1 MYLCATIYKHDELF
15 TIFSGMKK
23 GVIFVVMMSVIAMF
37 FGTGCTDKKEAKTD
51 SVVVVTDTIDTTAV
65 DSIEEI
71 IAETPMPKAA
81 DELFDD
87 FFFNFASN
95 KQLQR
100 NRIVFPLTVK
110 TGEESHQVQRQEWKM
125 EKFFRSQ
132 GYFTLIFDNTKQMK
146 LVKDTSIN
154 KVTVEKIRLGN
165 GTVEQFQFER
175 KNGQWVLSEIDNI
188 SYAKTGNASFLTF
201 LDKFLSDESSQQQNI
216 DNPLSYYG
224 PDPEGEENKCVNAEI
239 AASEWR
245 DFLPELPTDVL
256 YNIDY
261 GQTNASSNQ
270 KILMFKGIAN
280 GLETQLVF
288 KKNGNDWRLVKLN
301 AQ

>member
-1 MYLCATIYKHDELF
+1 MR
-15 TIFSGMKK
+15 K
-23 GVIFVVMMSVIAMF
+23 GVVFVVALAVMTMLI
-37 FGTGCTDKKEAKTD
+37 GTGCTDKKEAKSDTLA
-51 SVVVVTDTIDTTAV
+51 VITDTIDTTSV
-65 DSIEEI
+65 DSLEEI

-125 EKFFRSQ
+125 EKFFRTQ

-175 KNGQWVLSEIDNI
+175 KNGQWVLAEIDNI
-188 SYAKTGNASFLTF
+188 SYANTGNASFLTF
-201 LDKFLSDESSQQQNI
+201 LDKFLSDESCQQQSI
-216 DNPLSYYG
+216 ENPLPYYG
-224 PDPEGEENKCVNAEI
+224 PDPQGEEENKCVNTEI

-245 DFLPELPTDVL
+245 DFLPELPTEVL

-288 KKNGNDWRLVKLN
+288 KKNGKDWRLVKLN

>member
-1 MYLCATIYKHDELF
+1 MR
-15 TIFSGMKK
+15 K
-23 GVIFVVMMSVIAMF
+23 GVVFVVALAVMTMLI
-37 FGTGCTDKKEAKTD
+37 GTGCTDKKEAKSDTLA
-51 SVVVVTDTIDTTAV
+51 VITDTIDTTSV
-65 DSIEEI
+65 DSLEEI

-110 TGEESHQVQRQEWKM
+110 TGEESRQVQRQEWKM
-125 EKFFRSQ
+125 EKFFRTQ

-175 KNGQWVLSEIDNI
+175 KNGQWVLAEIDNI
-188 SYAKTGNASFLTF
+188 SYANTGNASFLTF
-201 LDKFLSDESSQQQNI
+201 LDKFLSDESSQQQSI
-216 DNPLSYYG
+216 ENPLPYYG
-224 PDPEGEENKCVNAEI
+224 PDPQGEEENKCVNTEI

-245 DFLPELPTDVL
+245 DFLPELPTEVL

-288 KKNGNDWRLVKLN
+288 KKNGKDWRLVKLN

>member
-1 MYLCATIYKHDELF
+1 MR
-15 TIFSGMKK
+15 K
-23 GVIFVVMMSVIAMF
+23 GVVFVVALAVMTMLI
-37 FGTGCTDKKEAKTD
+37 GTGCTDKKEAKSDTLA
-51 SVVVVTDTIDTTAV
+51 VITDTIDTTSV
-65 DSIEEI
+65 DSLEEI

-125 EKFFRSQ
+125 EKFFRTQ

-175 KNGQWVLSEIDNI
+175 KNGQWVLAEIDNI
-188 SYAKTGNASFLTF
+188 SYANTGNASFLTF
-201 LDKFLSDESSQQQNI
+201 LDKFLSDESSQQQSI
-216 DNPLSYYG
+216 ENPLPYYG
-224 PDPEGEENKCVNAEI
+224 PDPQGEEENKCVNTEI
-239 AASEWR
+239 AANEWR
-245 DFLPELPTDVL
+245 DFLPELPTEVL

-288 KKNGNDWRLVKLN
+288 KKNGKDWRLVKLN

>member
-1 MYLCATIYKHDELF
+1 MRR
-15 TIFSGMKK
+15 
-23 GVIFVVMMSVIAMF
+23 GVFVVVILSVIAMF

-51 SVVVVTDTIDTTAV
+51 SVAVVTDTIDTTAV

-110 TGEESHQVQRQEWKM
+110 NGEESHQVQRQEWKM
-125 EKFFRSQ
+125 EKFFRTQ

-201 LDKFLSDESSQQQNI
+201 LDKFLSDEGSQQHSI
-216 DNPLSYYG
+216 DNPLPYYG
-224 PDPEGEENKCVNAEI
+224 PDPEGEENKCVNSEI

-245 DFLPELPTDVL
+245 EYLPELPNEVL

>member
-1 MYLCATIYKHDELF
+1 MR
-15 TIFSGMKK
+15 K
-23 GVIFVVMMSVIAMF
+23 GVVFVVALAVMTMLI
-37 FGTGCTDKKEAKTD
+37 GTGCTDKKEAKSDTLA
-51 SVVVVTDTIDTTAV
+51 VITDTIDTTSV
-65 DSIEEI
+65 DSLEEI

-125 EKFFRSQ
+125 EKFFRTQ

-175 KNGQWVLSEIDNI
+175 KNGQWVLAEIDNI
-188 SYAKTGNASFLTF
+188 SYANTGNASFLTF
-201 LDKFLSDESSQQQNI
+201 LDKFLSDESSQQQSI
-216 DNPLSYYG
+216 ENPLPYYG
-224 PDPEGEENKCVNAEI
+224 PDPQGEEENKCVNTEI
-239 AASEWR
+239 SASEWR
-245 DFLPELPTDVL
+245 DFLPELPTEVL

-288 KKNGNDWRLVKLN
+288 KKNGKDWRLVKLN

>member
-1 MYLCATIYKHDELF
+1 MR
-15 TIFSGMKK
+15 K
-23 GVIFVVMMSVIAMF
+23 GVVFVVALAVMTMLI
-37 FGTGCTDKKEAKTD
+37 GTGCTDKKEAKSDTLA
-51 SVVVVTDTIDTTAV
+51 VITDTIDTTSV
-65 DSIEEI
+65 DSLEEI

-110 TGEESHQVQRQEWKM
+110 TGEESHQVQRREWKM
-125 EKFFRSQ
+125 EKFFRTQ

-175 KNGQWVLSEIDNI
+175 KNGQWVLAEIDNI
-188 SYAKTGNASFLTF
+188 SYANTGNASFLTF
-201 LDKFLSDESSQQQNI
+201 LDKFLSDESSQQQSI
-216 DNPLSYYG
+216 ENPLPYYG
-224 PDPEGEENKCVNAEI
+224 PDPQGEEENKCVNTEI

-245 DFLPELPTDVL
+245 DFLPELPTEVL

-288 KKNGNDWRLVKLN
+288 KKNGKDWRLVKLN

>member
-1 MYLCATIYKHDELF
+1 MR
-15 TIFSGMKK
+15 K
-23 GVIFVVMMSVIAMF
+23 GVVFVVALAVMTMLI
-37 FGTGCTDKKEAKTD
+37 GTGCTDKKEAKSDTLA
-51 SVVVVTDTIDTTAV
+51 VITDTIDTTSV
-65 DSIEEI
+65 DSLEEI

-125 EKFFRSQ
+125 EKFFRTQ

-188 SYAKTGNASFLTF
+188 SYSKTGNASFLTF
-201 LDKFLSDESSQQQNI
+201 LDKFLSDESSQQHSI
-216 DNPLSYYG
+216 ENPLPYYG
-224 PDPEGEENKCVNAEI
+224 PDPEGEEENKCVNAEI

-245 DFLPELPTDVL
+245 DYLPELPTDVL

-288 KKNGNDWRLVKLN
+288 KKNGKDWRLVKLN

>member
-1 MYLCATIYKHDELF
+1 MR
-15 TIFSGMKK
+15 K
-23 GVIFVVMMSVIAMF
+23 GVVFVVALAVMTMLI
-37 FGTGCTDKKEAKTD
+37 GTGCTDKKEAKSDTLA
-51 SVVVVTDTIDTTAV
+51 VITDTIDTTSV
-65 DSIEEI
+65 DSLEEI

-100 NRIVFPLTVK
+100 NRIAFPLTVK

-125 EKFFRSQ
+125 EKFFRTQ

-175 KNGQWVLSEIDNI
+175 KNGQWVLAEIDNI
-188 SYAKTGNASFLTF
+188 SYANTGNASFLTF
-201 LDKFLSDESSQQQNI
+201 LDKFLSDESSQQQSI
-216 DNPLSYYG
+216 ENPLPYYG
-224 PDPEGEENKCVNAEI
+224 PDPQGEEENKCVNTEI

-245 DFLPELPTDVL
+245 DFLPELPTEVL

-288 KKNGNDWRLVKLN
+288 KKNGKDWRLVKLN

>member
-1 MYLCATIYKHDELF
+1 MR
-15 TIFSGMKK
+15 K
-23 GVIFVVMMSVIAMF
+23 GVVFVVALAVMTMLI
-37 FGTGCTDKKEAKTD
+37 GTGCTDKKEAKSDTLA
-51 SVVVVTDTIDTTAV
+51 VITDTIDTTSV
-65 DSIEEI
+65 DSLEEI

-125 EKFFRSQ
+125 EKFFRTQ

-175 KNGQWVLSEIDNI
+175 KNGQWVLAEIDNI
-188 SYAKTGNASFLTF
+188 SYADTCITSFLTF
-201 LDKFLSDESSQQQNI
+201 LDKFLSDESSQQQSI
-216 DNPLSYYG
+216 ENPLPYYG
-224 PDPEGEENKCVNAEI
+224 PDPQGEEENKCVNTEI

-245 DFLPELPTDVL
+245 DFLPELPTEVL

-288 KKNGNDWRLVKLN
+288 KKNGKDWRLVKLN

>member
-1 MYLCATIYKHDELF
+1 MRR
-15 TIFSGMKK
+15 
-23 GVIFVVMMSVIAMF
+23 GVFVVVILSVIAMF

-51 SVVVVTDTIDTTAV
+51 SVAVVTDTIDTTAV

-125 EKFFRSQ
+125 EKFFRTQ

-175 KNGQWVLSEIDNI
+175 KNGQWVLAEIDNI
-188 SYAKTGNASFLTF
+188 SYANTGNASFLTF
-201 LDKFLSDESSQQQNI
+201 LDKFLSDESSQQQSI
-216 DNPLSYYG
+216 ENPLPYYG
-224 PDPEGEENKCVNAEI
+224 PDPQGEEENKCVNTEI

-245 DFLPELPTDVL
+245 DFLPELPTEVL

-288 KKNGNDWRLVKLN
+288 KKNGKDWRLVKLN

>member
-1 MYLCATIYKHDELF
+1 MR
-15 TIFSGMKK
+15 K
-23 GVIFVVMMSVIAMF
+23 GVVFVVALAVMTMLI
-37 FGTGCTDKKEAKTD
+37 GTGCTDKKEAKSDTLA
-51 SVVVVTDTIDTTAV
+51 VITDTIDTTSV
-65 DSIEEI
+65 DSLEEI

-125 EKFFRSQ
+125 EKFFRTQ

-175 KNGQWVLSEIDNI
+175 KNGQWVLAEIDNI
-188 SYAKTGNASFLTF
+188 SYANTGNASFLTF
-201 LDKFLSDESSQQQNI
+201 LDKFLSDEGSQQHSI
-216 DNPLSYYG
+216 DNPLPYYG
-224 PDPEGEENKCVNAEI
+224 PDPEGEEENKCVNTEI

-245 DFLPELPTDVL
+245 DFLPELPTEVL

-288 KKNGNDWRLVKLN
+288 KKNGKDWRLVKLN

>member
-1 MYLCATIYKHDELF
+1 MR
-15 TIFSGMKK
+15 K
-23 GVIFVVMMSVIAMF
+23 GVVFVVALAVMTMLI
-37 FGTGCTDKKEAKTD
+37 GTGCTDKKEAKSDTLA
-51 SVVVVTDTIDTTAV
+51 VITDTIDTTSV
-65 DSIEEI
+65 DSLEEI

-125 EKFFRSQ
+125 EKFFRTQ

-175 KNGQWVLSEIDNI
+175 KNGQWVLAEIDNI
-188 SYAKTGNASFLTF
+188 SYANTGNASFLTF
-201 LDKFLSDESSQQQNI
+201 LDKFLSDESSQQQSI
-216 DNPLSYYG
+216 ESPLPYYG
-224 PDPEGEENKCVNAEI
+224 PDPQGEEENKCVNTEI

-245 DFLPELPTDVL
+245 DFLPELPTEVL

-288 KKNGNDWRLVKLN
+288 KKNGKDWRLVKLN

>member
-1 MYLCATIYKHDELF
+1 MRR
-15 TIFSGMKK
+15 S
-23 GVIFVVMMSVIAMF
+23 VIFVVILSVIAMF
-37 FGTGCTDKKEAKTD
+37 FGTGCTDKKEAKSD
-51 SVVVVTDTIDTTAV
+51 STAVVTDTIDTTAV

-110 TGEESHQVQRQEWKM
+110 NGEESHQVQRQEWKM

-188 SYAKTGNASFLTF
+188 SYAKTGNASFLSF
-201 LDKFLSDESSQQQNI
+201 LDKFLSDEGSQLHSI
-216 DNPLSYYG
+216 ENPLPYFG
-224 PDPEGEENKCVNAEI
+224 PDPEGEENKCVNSEI

-245 DFLPELPTDVL
+245 EFLPELPSDVL

>member
-1 MYLCATIYKHDELF
+1 MR
-15 TIFSGMKK
+15 K
-23 GVIFVVMMSVIAMF
+23 GVVFVVALAVMTMLI
-37 FGTGCTDKKEAKTD
+37 GTGCTDKKEAKSDTLA
-51 SVVVVTDTIDTTAV
+51 VITDTIDTTSV
-65 DSIEEI
+65 DSLEEI

-125 EKFFRSQ
+125 EKFFRTQ

-175 KNGQWVLSEIDNI
+175 KNGQWVLAEIDNI
-188 SYAKTGNASFLTF
+188 SYANTGNASFLTF
-201 LDKFLSDESSQQQNI
+201 LDKFLSDESSQQQSIENQL
-216 DNPLSYYG
+216 PYYG
-224 PDPEGEENKCVNAEI
+224 PDPQGEEENKCVNTEI

-245 DFLPELPTDVL
+245 DFLPELPTEVL

-288 KKNGNDWRLVKLN
+288 KKNGKDWRLVKLN

>member
-1 MYLCATIYKHDELF
+1 MR
-15 TIFSGMKK
+15 K
-23 GVIFVVMMSVIAMF
+23 GVVFVVALAVMTMLI
-37 FGTGCTDKKEAKTD
+37 GTGCTDKKEAKSDTLA
-51 SVVVVTDTIDTTAV
+51 VITDTIDTTSV

-125 EKFFRSQ
+125 EKFFRTQ

-175 KNGQWVLSEIDNI
+175 KNGQWVLAEIDNI
-188 SYAKTGNASFLTF
+188 SYANTGNASFLTF
-201 LDKFLSDESSQQQNI
+201 LDKFLSDESSQQQSI
-216 DNPLSYYG
+216 ENPLPYYG
-224 PDPEGEENKCVNAEI
+224 PDPQGEEENKCVNTEI
-239 AASEWR
+239 SASEWR
-245 DFLPELPTDVL
+245 DFLPELPTEVL

-288 KKNGNDWRLVKLN
+288 KKNGKDWRLVKLN

>member
-1 MYLCATIYKHDELF
+1 MR
-15 TIFSGMKK
+15 K
-23 GVIFVVMMSVIAMF
+23 GVVFVVALAVMTMLI
-37 FGTGCTDKKEAKTD
+37 GTGCTDKKEAKSDTLA
-51 SVVVVTDTIDTTAV
+51 VNTDTIDTTSV
-65 DSIEEI
+65 DSLEEI

-125 EKFFRSQ
+125 EKFFRTQ

-175 KNGQWVLSEIDNI
+175 KNGQWVLAEIDNI
-188 SYAKTGNASFLTF
+188 SYANTGNASFLTF
-201 LDKFLSDESSQQQNI
+201 LDKFLSDESSQQQSI
-216 DNPLSYYG
+216 ENPLPYYG
-224 PDPEGEENKCVNAEI
+224 PDPQGEEENKCVNTEI

-245 DFLPELPTDVL
+245 DFLPELPTEVL

>member
-1 MYLCATIYKHDELF
+1 MR
-15 TIFSGMKK
+15 K
-23 GVIFVVMMSVIAMF
+23 GVVFVVALAVMTMLI
-37 FGTGCTDKKEAKTD
+37 GTGCTDKKEAKSDTLA
-51 SVVVVTDTIDTTAV
+51 VITDTIDTTSV

-125 EKFFRSQ
+125 EKFFRTQ

-175 KNGQWVLSEIDNI
+175 KNGQWVLAEIDNI
-188 SYAKTGNASFLTF
+188 SYANTGNASFLTF
-201 LDKFLSDESSQQQNI
+201 LDKFLSDESSQQQSI
-216 DNPLSYYG
+216 ENPLPYYG
-224 PDPEGEENKCVNAEI
+224 PDPQGEEENKCVNTEI

-245 DFLPELPTDVL
+245 DFLPELPTEVL

-288 KKNGNDWRLVKLN
+288 KKNGKDWRLVKLN

>member
-1 MYLCATIYKHDELF
+1 MRR
-15 TIFSGMKK
+15 
-23 GVIFVVMMSVIAMF
+23 GVFVVVILSVIAMF

-51 SVVVVTDTIDTTAV
+51 SVAVVTDTIDTTAV

-110 TGEESHQVQRQEWKM
+110 NGEESHQVQRQEWKM

-175 KNGQWVLSEIDNI
+175 KNGQWVLAEIDNI
-188 SYAKTGNASFLTF
+188 SYANTGNASFLTF
-201 LDKFLSDESSQQQNI
+201 LDKFLSDESSQQQSI
-216 DNPLSYYG
+216 ENPLPYYG
-224 PDPEGEENKCVNAEI
+224 PDPQGEEENKCVNTEI

-245 DFLPELPTDVL
+245 DFLPELPTEVL

-288 KKNGNDWRLVKLN
+288 KKNGKDWRLVKLN

>member
-1 MYLCATIYKHDELF
+1 
-15 TIFSGMKK
+15 MKR
-23 GVIFVVMMSVIAMF
+23 GVFVVVILSVIAMF
-37 FGTGCTDKKEAKTD
+37 FGTGCTDKKEAKSD
-51 SVVVVTDTIDTTAV
+51 STAVVTDTIDTTAI

-100 NRIVFPLTVK
+100 NRIIFPLTVK
-110 TGEESHQVQRQEWKM
+110 NGEESHKVQRQEWKM

-132 GYFTLIFDNTKQMK
+132 GYFTLIFDNSKQMK

-154 KVTVEKIRLGN
+154 KVTVEKIRLGQ
-165 GTVEQFQFER
+165 GTVEQFQFVR
-175 KNGQWVLSEIDNI
+175 KDGQWVLSEIDNI

-201 LDKFLSDESSQQQNI
+201 LDKFLSDEGSQQHSI
-216 DNPLSYYG
+216 ENPLPYYG
-224 PDPEGEENKCVNAEI
+224 PDPEGGEENKCVNAEI

-245 DFLPELPTDVL
+245 DFLPELPSDVL

-288 KKNGNDWRLVKLN
+288 KKNGHDWRLVKLN

>member
-1 MYLCATIYKHDELF
+1 MR
-15 TIFSGMKK
+15 K
-23 GVIFVVMMSVIAMF
+23 GVVFVVALAVMTMLI
-37 FGTGCTDKKEAKTD
+37 GTGCTDKKEAKSDTLA
-51 SVVVVTDTIDTTAV
+51 VITDTIDTTSV
-65 DSIEEI
+65 DSLEEI

-110 TGEESHQVQRQEWKM
+110 TGDESHQVQRQEWKM
-125 EKFFRSQ
+125 EKFFRTQ

-175 KNGQWVLSEIDNI
+175 KNGQWVLAEIDNI
-188 SYAKTGNASFLTF
+188 SYANTGNASFLTF
-201 LDKFLSDESSQQQNI
+201 LDKFLSDESSQQQSI
-216 DNPLSYYG
+216 ENPLPYYG
-224 PDPEGEENKCVNAEI
+224 PDPQGEEENKCVNTEI

-245 DFLPELPTDVL
+245 DFLPELPTEVL

>member
-1 MYLCATIYKHDELF
+1 MR
-15 TIFSGMKK
+15 K
-23 GVIFVVMMSVIAMF
+23 GVVFVVALAVMTMLI
-37 FGTGCTDKKEAKTD
+37 GTGCTDKKEAKSDTLA
-51 SVVVVTDTIDTTAV
+51 VNTDTIDTTSV
-65 DSIEEI
+65 DSLEEI

-175 KNGQWVLSEIDNI
+175 KNGQWVLAEIDNI
-188 SYAKTGNASFLTF
+188 SYANTGNASFLTF
-201 LDKFLSDESSQQQNI
+201 LDKFLSDESSQQQSI
-216 DNPLSYYG
+216 ENPLPYYG
-224 PDPEGEENKCVNAEI
+224 PDPQGEEENKCVNTEI

-245 DFLPELPTDVL
+245 DFLPELPTEVL

>member
-1 MYLCATIYKHDELF
+1 MR
-15 TIFSGMKK
+15 K
-23 GVIFVVMMSVIAMF
+23 GVVFVVALAVMTMLI
-37 FGTGCTDKKEAKTD
+37 GTGCTDKKEAKSDTLA
-51 SVVVVTDTIDTTAV
+51 VITDTIDTTSV
-65 DSIEEI
+65 DSLEEI

-125 EKFFRSQ
+125 EKFFRTQ

-175 KNGQWVLSEIDNI
+175 KNGQWVLAEIDNI
-188 SYAKTGNASFLTF
+188 SYANTGNASFLTF
-201 LDKFLSDESSQQQNI
+201 LDKFLSDESSQQQSI
-216 DNPLSYYG
+216 ENPLPYYG
-224 PDPEGEENKCVNAEI
+224 PDPQGEEENKCVNTEI

-245 DFLPELPTDVL
+245 DFLPELPTEVL

-288 KKNGNDWRLVKLN
+288 KKNGKDWRLVKLN

>member
-1 MYLCATIYKHDELF
+1 MR
-15 TIFSGMKK
+15 K
-23 GVIFVVMMSVIAMF
+23 GVVFVVALAVMTMLI
-37 FGTGCTDKKEAKTD
+37 GTGCTDKKEAKSDTLA
-51 SVVVVTDTIDTTAV
+51 VITDTIDTTSV
-65 DSIEEI
+65 DSLEEI

-110 TGEESHQVQRQEWKM
+110 TGEESHQVQRHEWKM
-125 EKFFRSQ
+125 EKFFRTQ

-175 KNGQWVLSEIDNI
+175 KNGQWVLAEIDNI
-188 SYAKTGNASFLTF
+188 SYANTGNASFLTF
-201 LDKFLSDESSQQQNI
+201 LDKFLSDESSQQQSI
-216 DNPLSYYG
+216 ENPLPYYG
-224 PDPEGEENKCVNAEI
+224 PDPQGEEENKCVNTEI

-245 DFLPELPTDVL
+245 DFLPELPTEVL

-288 KKNGNDWRLVKLN
+288 KKNGKDWRLVKLN

>member
-1 MYLCATIYKHDELF
+1 MR
-15 TIFSGMKK
+15 K
-23 GVIFVVMMSVIAMF
+23 GVVFVVALAVMTMLI
-37 FGTGCTDKKEAKTD
+37 GTGCTDKKEAKGDTLA
-51 SVVVVTDTIDTTAV
+51 VITDTIDTTSV
-65 DSIEEI
+65 DSLEEI

-125 EKFFRSQ
+125 EKFFRTQ

-175 KNGQWVLSEIDNI
+175 KNGQWVLAEIDNI
-188 SYAKTGNASFLTF
+188 SYANTGNASFLTF
-201 LDKFLSDESSQQQNI
+201 LDKFLSDESSQQQSI
-216 DNPLSYYG
+216 ENPLPYYG
-224 PDPEGEENKCVNAEI
+224 PDPQGEEENKCVNTEI

-245 DFLPELPTDVL
+245 DFLPELPTEVL

-288 KKNGNDWRLVKLN
+288 KKNGKDWRLVKLN

>member
-1 MYLCATIYKHDELF
+1 MR
-15 TIFSGMKK
+15 K
-23 GVIFVVMMSVIAMF
+23 GVVFVVALAVMTMLI
-37 FGTGCTDKKEAKTD
+37 GTGCTDKKEAKSDTLA
-51 SVVVVTDTIDTTAV
+51 VITDTIDTTSV
-65 DSIEEI
+65 DSLEEI

-125 EKFFRSQ
+125 EKFFRTK

-175 KNGQWVLSEIDNI
+175 KNGQWVLAEIDNI
-188 SYAKTGNASFLTF
+188 SYANTGNASFLTF
-201 LDKFLSDESSQQQNI
+201 LDKFLSDESSQQQSI
-216 DNPLSYYG
+216 ENPLPYYG
-224 PDPEGEENKCVNAEI
+224 PDPQGEEENKCVNTEI

-245 DFLPELPTDVL
+245 DFLPELPTEVL

-288 KKNGNDWRLVKLN
+288 KKNGKDWRLVKLN

>member
-1 MYLCATIYKHDELF
+1 MR
-15 TIFSGMKK
+15 K
-23 GVIFVVMMSVIAMF
+23 GVVFVVALAVMTMLI
-37 FGTGCTDKKEAKTD
+37 GTGCTDKKEAKSDTLA
-51 SVVVVTDTIDTTAV
+51 VITDTIDTTSV
-65 DSIEEI
+65 DSLEEI

-125 EKFFRSQ
+125 EKFFRTQ

-175 KNGQWVLSEIDNI
+175 KNGQWVLAEIDNI
-188 SYAKTGNASFLTF
+188 SYANTGNASFLTF
-201 LDKFLSDESSQQQNI
+201 LDKFLSDESSQQQSI
-216 DNPLSYYG
+216 ENPLPYYG
-224 PDPEGEENKCVNAEI
+224 PDPQGEEENKCVNTEI

-245 DFLPELPTDVL
+245 DFLPELPTEVL

>member
-1 MYLCATIYKHDELF
+1 MALA
-15 TIFSGMKK
+15 
-23 GVIFVVMMSVIAMF
+23 VMTMLI
-37 FGTGCTDKKEAKTD
+37 GTGCTDKKEAKSDTLA
-51 SVVVVTDTIDTTAV
+51 VITDTIDTTSV
-65 DSIEEI
+65 DSLEEI

-125 EKFFRSQ
+125 EKFFRTQ

-175 KNGQWVLSEIDNI
+175 KNGQWVLAEIDNI
-188 SYAKTGNASFLTF
+188 SYANTGNASFLTF
-201 LDKFLSDESSQQQNI
+201 LDKFLSDESSQQQSI
-216 DNPLSYYG
+216 ENPLPYYG
-224 PDPEGEENKCVNAEI
+224 PDPQGEEENKCVNTEI

-245 DFLPELPTDVL
+245 DFLPELPTEVL

-288 KKNGNDWRLVKLN
+288 KKNGKDWRLVKLN